1 MPGRQRAGDA
11 SQQLLIVQSSVS
23 EASVLRED
31 CTAVGEEGWGGLRLW
46 AGASEERVAETQAVR
61 GAIPEGC
68 CEGGEGH
75 PQASLRGGLQAAGWL
90 QRGNL
95 EADVRVSV

>member
-1 MPGRQRAGDA
+1 MEPGGRQGRPRG
-11 SQQLLIVQSSVS
+11 
-23 EASVLRED
+23 R
-31 CTAVGEEGWGGLRLW
+31 RR

-75 PQASLRGGLQAAGWL
+75 PQASLRGGLQEAGWL